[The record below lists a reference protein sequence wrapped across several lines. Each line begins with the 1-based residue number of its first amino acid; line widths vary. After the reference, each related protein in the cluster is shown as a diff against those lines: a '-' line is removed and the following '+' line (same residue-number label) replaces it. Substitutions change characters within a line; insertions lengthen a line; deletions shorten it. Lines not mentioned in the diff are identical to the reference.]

1 MTQKRSSK
9 KARVKLKQIKVRIS
23 EETDAMIRELAKE
36 YNFSIAFV
44 IRALLEDRVNDYFGT
59 INYSDKEQSDRIEEL
74 HREILKELRLFHNNI
89 KRIGNNYNQEIRLK
103 NEINKYTIIIED
115 KSSTAFKREEAK
127 IKRDLAV
134 RELEDTRPQTDELK
148 NLLVQF
154 TDLVERTEDTLC
166 HIQE

>member
-9 KARVKLKQIKVRIS
+9 KAHVKLKQTKIRIP
-23 EETDAMIRELAKE
+23 EETDAKIRKLAKE
-36 YNFSIAFV
+36 CGFSIAFV

-74 HREILKELRLFHNNI
+74 HREILKELRLIHNNI

-103 NEINKYTIIIED
+103 NEINKYTAIIDD
-115 KSSTAFKREEAK
+115 KSTTTINREYARMNRDTA
-127 IKRDLAV
+127 I
-134 RELEDTRPQTDELK
+134 RELEKTEPQTEELK
-148 NLLVQF
+148 NLLVQL
-154 TDLVERTEDTLC
+154 TDLVKRAEDTLC